1 MGIANEAH
9 GAAERWTRIDR
20 SAFGLVY
27 GSITVLSLLMAMDDH
42 PDAPFGTAA
51 ILFGSVL
58 AVTLAKAFAE
68 LLAHALDT
76 GERVTR
82 AAWGAAWRH
91 SSPTL
96 AVVNLPTLFF
106 VAAGFGWATV
116 ETEGALSQVVCIAI
130 LLAVGARVGWVLDR
144 RPLPTLGGALF
155 AGGIGLMLALIKYV
169 IH

>member
-1 MGIANEAH
+1 MAGHAAHEAT
-9 GAAERWTRIDR
+9 GWAPIDR

-27 GSITVLSLLMAMDDH
+27 GAITVLSILMAMGDH
-42 PDAPFGTAA
+42 PEAPYEAAA

-68 LLAHALDT
+68 LLAHALET

-82 AAWGAAWRH
+82 RGWRAAWRH
-91 SSPTL
+91 STPTL

-106 VAAGFGWATV
+106 IMAGLGWITV
-116 ETEGALSQVVCIAI
+116 ETAVQLAQVVCIVV
-130 LLAVGARVGWVLDR
+130 LMVVGARVGWVIDK
-144 RPLPTLGGALF
+144 RPLPAFAGMLF
-155 AGGIGLMLALIKYV
+155 AGGIGLALALLKYL